1 MFQIPDTNR
10 LRAILLECAQREA
23 TLDYKGLTTQLGF
36 QPPNSIGQTT
46 ALLEACQEDD
56 ALLGLPQLASV
67 VLQKS
72 GEPYPRPGFF
82 QKLTQLGIYQGL
94 DKGAAAQMWHQ
105 NELERVYRYY
115 QTSQDESISDASE
128 DKL

>member
-1 MFQIPDTNR
+1 
-10 LRAILLECAQREA
+10 
-23 TLDYKGLTTQLGF
+23 LTTQLGF
-36 QPPNSIGQTT
+36 KPPNSIGQTT

-56 ALLGLPQLASV
+56 ALMDLPQLAAV

-82 QKLTQLGIYQGL
+82 QKLIQLGVYQGL

-115 QTSQDESISDASE
+115 QPSQDEPIGDASE

>member
-10 LRAILLECAQREA
+10 LRAILLECAQKEA
-23 TLDYKGLTTQLGF
+23 TLDYKSLTAQLGF

-56 ALLGLPQLASV
+56 ALLELPQLAAV
-67 VLQKS
+67 VIQKS

-82 QKLTQLGIYQGL
+82 QKLMQLGVYHGL
-94 DKGAAAQMWHQ
+94 DNGAAAQMWHQ

-115 QTSQDESISDASE
+115 QLTQNIPTDDLSDQE
-128 DKL
+128 Q